1 MQDTI
6 HEPTTVCSTEST
18 EHDEATEFLKDEA
31 PLAEARSPIPLRA
44 SRSQHAAT
52 VSILLPGR
60 GLSSALIVGAIASV
74 LSALLTIL
82 IIHFM
87 RLGK

>member
-1 MQDTI
+1 MQDTMY
-6 HEPTTVCSTEST
+6 EPIIVRSTEST
-18 EHDEATEFLKDEA
+18 EHDEATEFLKAEV
-31 PLAEARSPIPLRA
+31 PLAGARSPIPLRA
-44 SRSQHAAT
+44 SRPHHAAT

-60 GLSSALIVGAIASV
+60 GLSSGLIVGAIASV